1 MTYTP
6 FAYFRT
12 SASYLEVLRSRSRNY
27 YASLGRWVYLIVVPL
42 AWLAMLA
49 LMAHLAGCAGPAG
62 SDSQVRG
69 DLVTDSDEPEIR
81 KRARLRL
88 ELAVSYFEQD
98 KVTIAL
104 DELKLSLAA
113 DPNYAEAYNLR
124 GLIYTRLNDDQLAE
138 ESFRR
143 AMALNPRDG
152 NVLHN
157 FGWMLCQRARY
168 PEAEQR
174 FSQALAIPSY
184 GGRAKSLMT
193 MGLCQVR
200 AGKLAD
206 AEQSLQRA
214 YELDAG
220 NPIVGYN
227 LATLLYQRG
236 DFARAQFLAR
246 RINNSE
252 LANAETLWLGIKVE
266 RRLNNPDA
274 VQQLGSQLKKRF
286 AQSRELGSFE
296 RGAFNE

>member
-1 MTYTP
+1 MTPLYIAQACSPGPTP
-6 FAYFRT
+6 GPSQHRERIAL
-12 SASYLEVLRSRSRNY
+12 ADM
-27 YASLGRWVYLIVVPL
+27 GRW
-42 AWLAMLA
+42 LA
-49 LMAHLAGCAGPAG
+49 LTTLLLASVVLVQLAGCAGPGG
-62 SDSQVRG
+62 SDGQARG
-69 DLVTDSDEPEIR
+69 DLVTDSDEPETR

-88 ELAVSYFEQD
+88 ELAVNYFEQG
-98 KVTIAL
+98 KITIAL

-152 NVLHN
+152 NALHN

-174 FSQALAIPSY
+174 FSQALAIPTY
-184 GGRAKSLMT
+184 DGRAKSLMT
-193 MGLCQVR
+193 LGLCQMR
-200 AGKLAD
+200 AGKVSE

-214 YELDAG
+214 YELDPG
-220 NPIVGYN
+220 NPIVGFN

-236 DFARAQFLAR
+236 ENVRAQFLAR

-252 LANAETLWLGIKVE
+252 LANAETLWLGIKLE
-266 RRLNNPDA
+266 RRLNNEDA
-274 VQQLGSQLKKRF
+274 VQQLGAQLKKRF
-286 AQSRELGSFE
+286 AQSRELGAFE